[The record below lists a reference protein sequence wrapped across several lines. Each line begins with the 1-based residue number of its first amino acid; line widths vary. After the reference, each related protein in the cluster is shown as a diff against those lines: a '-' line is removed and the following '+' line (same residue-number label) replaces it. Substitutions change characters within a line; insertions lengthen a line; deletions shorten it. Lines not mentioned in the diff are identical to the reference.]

1 MIDVLRLGK
10 QHGYERLRDAVE
22 GALEAGSHDVSAIR
36 YLLTAVDGA
45 ELPAIDIG
53 VLQRYERPVP
63 VLNEYDRLLSVGAA
77 Q

>member
-1 MIDVLRLGK
+1 M
-10 QHGYERLRDAVE
+10 
-22 GALEAGSHDVSAIR
+22 
-36 YLLTAVDGA
+36 TAVDGA

-53 VLQRYERPVP
+53 VLQRYERPLP